1 MEKEKTDDIVERLRD
16 WAGNYEEGSFDTEEM
31 LMREAADEI
40 ERLRAKAQS
49 RYELLREC
57 QSELRAM
64 GATGLVETIDDAL
77 QPSGQTLP
85 KPGRN
90 DGGEPCGECHLQPG
104 ETCDICGAAQP
115 SGQTR
120 QVKLDRVNAIAE
132 ELLQQLDAFQSN
144 QHHSFVTTQQ
154 MAREAAT
161 VIRLLQVA
169 LQPSGQTRAEII
181 EECAKVAE
189 DEVMRTANINADR
202 YWQSRRIMYAIRA
215 LAAQEKE
222 KTQT

>member
-1 MEKEKTDDIVERLRD
+1 VELETMRRIDALLEDAEGYAREPLRNDLEVGFRHSPLSPKEITQRYAEACALITRDI
-16 WAGNYEEGSFDTEEM
+16 EEA
-31 LMREAADEI
+31 R
-40 ERLRAKAQS
+40 K
-49 RYELLREC
+49 LL
-57 QSELRAM
+57 A
-64 GATGLVETIDDAL
+64 AL

-104 ETCDICGAAQP
+104 ETCDICGAAHP

-161 VIRLLQVA
+161 VIRLLQAA
-169 LQPSGQTRAEII
+169 LQPSGQTRAGII

-189 DEVMRTANINADR
+189 WAHMVPPDGGSPTEEERAVAEAAARN
-202 YWQSRRIMYAIRA
+202 IRA